1 MEAGTRIRVGLAS
14 GVVTAAA
21 VSVALAGTVEA
32 GAPAEPLLPD
42 LRTVAAGPFGLDL
55 KAKRDGSTATLRI
68 SNKIANQG
76 SGPLELYATDA
87 TANGGPGGNTD
98 CTVGEYPEPV
108 GADRDANQ
116 TIFEDTNEN
125 GEFDEQDDQI
135 SSTPKVGCFEYH
147 NAHSHWHFQDFSQY
161 RLDDVET
168 GELIA
173 GPSRKIGFCILDGD
187 RKYPNIPGSPLSG
200 VYPENTQSGFGCGFG
215 DPDDGPG
222 AMGLS
227 VGWAD
232 IYTYSLPGQRL
243 DITGVDAGTYC
254 LASVANPPG
263 GASEIAEATVANNE
277 RRREIEIDPQ
287 KHRAKFTGNAC
298 PDPTP

>member
-1 MEAGTRIRVGLAS
+1 MDVGARIRIWLAS
-14 GVVTAAA
+14 GVGLAA
-21 VSVALAGTVEA
+21 VGLIGLAGAVEA
-32 GAPAEPLLPD
+32 GDPAPPLYPD

-55 KAKRDGSTATLRI
+55 KRNAKGKATLRI
-68 SNKIANQG
+68 SNKIANAG

-87 TANGGPGGNTD
+87 TASGGPGGNTD

-125 GEFDEQDDQI
+125 GEFDPGTDQVGQ
-135 SSTPKVGCFEYH
+135 TPKVGCFEYH
-147 NAHSHWHFQDFSQY
+147 AAHDHWHFQDFSQY

-168 GELIA
+168 GDTVA

-187 RKYPNIPGSPLSG
+187 RKFPTIPGSPTSG
-200 VYPENTQSGFGCGFG
+200 VYPQNTPFGFGCGQG
-215 DPDDGPG
+215 DPDEGPG

-232 IYTYSLPGQRL
+232 VYTYSLPGQRL
-243 DITGVDAGTYC
+243 DITGVTAGTYC
-254 LASVANPPG
+254 LVSTANPPG
-263 GASEIAEATVANNE
+263 GASQIEEETLENNQ
-277 RRREIEIDPQ
+277 RRRQIELDPSEGQ
-287 KHRAKFTGNAC
+287 VRFTKAGC